1 MYLSVS
7 TYEQQMGETAP
18 CKTLYVNLSGDTDPH
33 KLSASLMGLD
43 NVTSVTVNQDMME
56 RLDNMLVSM
65 DLIILVIILCAAGL
79 AFIVLYN
86 LTNINITERMREI
99 ATIKVLGFYK
109 KETAAYV
116 FRENLVLTFVGALAG
131 LVLGKYFH
139 RFVMDAVKVDIVS
152 FDVHIKPVSYVY
164 SILLTIAFAW
174 FVNWVMGKKIDKIS
188 MTESLKSVD

>member
-1 MYLSVS
+1 M
-7 TYEQQMGETAP
+7 
-18 CKTLYVNLSGDTDPH
+18 KK
-33 KLSASLMGLD
+33 KLSPAAII
-43 NVTSVTVNQDMME
+43 
-56 RLDNMLVSM
+56 
-65 DLIILVIILCAAGL
+65 LIILVIILCAAGL

-86 LTNINITERMREI
+86 LTNINITERVREI

-139 RFVMDAVKVDIVS
+139 QFVMDAIKVDMVS
-152 FDVHIKPVSYVY
+152 FDVQIKPVSYVY
-164 SILLTIAFAW
+164 SILLTIGFAW
-174 FVNWVMGKKIDKIS
+174 FVNWFMGKKLDKIS